1 MILHELSK
9 KLLDFIE
16 AEAKSASKKLIFR
29 NFDKYNFVNSIYQS
43 LNLNEFMSI
52 ADIEH
57 AIKLIEEL
65 PVFSEEY
72 TTLNQLISTKLG
84 YQVLNNVNNN
94 AGISINLPDLPKV
107 KLGITS
113 NFTKALIE
121 THQLLISYYQ
131 EALTHTLDKIP
142 VRKINYDEV
151 MLAGSQAFRDLNIST
166 RELVS
171 SDNSTI
177 IPDVRRKGVTFYGA
191 IIVPANYVDTYDAI
205 ILQTIKNFTGDNSS
219 HGNGSDR
226 SINSNDLPHPNSKAS
241 KIMYFGGQFLEAIVL
256 NEFSNTIEF
265 IDGRQGRLERGK
277 VKGHINWAKNSAI
290 NEIYA
295 TVNIKIY
302 TFSFADNDP
311 NKPQEFYAICSDGKT
326 LLPISEKDFERV
338 YKNCD
343 KERLE
348 ETENN
353 LVPICEYNVKIKL
366 ETHYKDQNNPEFF
379 FKVTKCKLQLNT
391 PQLTSTKEKSHE
403 LADQVKST
411 NQFTALI

>member
-9 KLLDFIE
+9 KLLAFIE
-16 AEAKSASKKLIFR
+16 AEAKTASKKLVFR
-29 NFDKYNFVNSIYQS
+29 DFAKYNFVNLIYQS
-43 LNLNEFMSI
+43 LNLNDFMSI
-52 ADIEH
+52 RDIEH

-72 TTLNQLISTKLG
+72 TTLSQLISRKLD
-84 YQVLNNVNNN
+84 YQILNKVNNT
-94 AGISINLPDLPKV
+94 ADGISFNLPDLPKV
-107 KLGITS
+107 KLGMTS

-121 THQLLISYYQ
+121 THQLLLSYYQ
-131 EALTHTLDKIP
+131 EALTHTIRKIP
-142 VRKINYDEV
+142 VKKVNYDEV
-151 MLAGSQAFRDLNIST
+151 MLTQSQAFHDLDIST

-171 SDNSTI
+171 SDKSTI

-191 IIVPANYVDTYDAI
+191 VIAPANYIDPFDTMI
-205 ILQTIKNFTGDNSS
+205 VQTIKNFTSDSSNSS
-219 HGNGSDR
+219 S
-226 SINSNDLPHPNSKAS
+226 LPHPGSKAS

-265 IDGRQGRLERGK
+265 ADGRQGILERGK
-277 VKGHINWAKNSAI
+277 VQGHINWSKNTA
-290 NEIYA
+290 NEVYA

-311 NKPQEFYAICSDGKT
+311 KKPQQFYAIGSDGQT
-326 LLPISEKDFERV
+326 LLPISDKDFERV

-366 ETHYKDQNNPEFF
+366 DTNDKDQPDPTFF
-379 FKVTKCKLQLNT
+379 LKVTKCKLQINT
-391 PQLTSTKEKSHE
+391 PQLISSKEKQHE
-403 LADQVKST
+403 LEDNVRAT
-411 NQFTALI
+411 NQSTALI